1 MMIFPV
7 ILVVIFVLIVW
18 QSVGY
23 LRTPQGFPL
32 RKVIL
37 VRFFL
42 LLLVLGL
49 SSYAWRSALYK
60 EVEFLKLLPPYPE
73 AELSVLQTPMFSEAP
88 YWTYTT
94 PATPDQIFNWYR
106 SRSKHAGWAIEDQGI
121 PNARVFVIMVPPRK
135 SIFVV
140 LQEGGRGTS
149 ITYTTEGEMMRERI
163 K

>member
-1 MMIFPV
+1 MIIFPIT
-7 ILVVIFVLIVW
+7 ILLLFVLIVW
-18 QSVGY
+18 QSVVY
-23 LRTPQGFPL
+23 LRTPQGVPL
-32 RKVIL
+32 RKFIL

-73 AELSVLQTPMFSEAP
+73 AELSVLQTPLFSDVP

-106 SRSKHAGWAIEDQGI
+106 SRSKHADWAIEDQGI
-121 PNARVFVIMVPPRK
+121 PNARVFVIMIQPRK

-140 LQEGGRGTS
+140 LQEGRRETS